1 MPRPK
6 WAPKTDAQRAAVEAV
21 VRAAAAAGEATA
33 ALRAAVEHADQLDVP
48 RTHQAAASGIKLRTF
63 YRRLAAWTE
72 SEPST
77 DPDRSEK

>member
-6 WAPKTDAQRAAVEAV
+6 WIPKTDAQKDAIDAV

-33 ALRAAVEHADQLDVP
+33 ALRAAVERADQLDVP

-72 SEPST
+72 SEPSP
-77 DPDRSEK
+77 DPDRSGE